1 MYIDKSANLDY
12 TGKIYEQVVY
22 PQMITKEIY
31 FIVQYKKKLKNST
44 GMLYS
49 KEYKKNAETYAL
61 ETFNCLP
68 Q

>member
-1 MYIDKSANLDY
+1 
-12 TGKIYEQVVY
+12 
-22 PQMITKEIY
+22 MITKEIY